1 VTTLINEDLDE
12 GPHFINL
19 VMNVHRN
26 FQNAMPFSPRHL
38 QMMVDLLPRNSVFC
52 VSGIGP
58 SQLEANISAL
68 LLGGHARVGLED
80 NLYYRHGE
88 LATNVQLTERIVRI
102 IREMDME
109 PATPAEAREI
119 MGLPLKSGNRPE
131 FALCRNRLA
140 ARRTSRAA
148 ATCTSGHDMTESL
161 KGARVL
167 VTAGAQGI
175 GLAIARRFLGLG
187 ADVHICDVDEQ
198 SLQAVRESLPALSAS
213 RTDVSDESQVLAMF
227 EALRGRWGAL
237 DVLVNN
243 AGVSGPTSRLEDTT
257 LDAWRNT
264 LDVNLTGTFLC
275 ARSAVPL
282 LRAAGGGAI
291 VNISSVAGR
300 LGFSLRSPYS
310 ASKFGLAGLT
320 QTWAMELGP
329 SNIRVN
335 SVLPGVVSGDRV
347 ERIIAAR
354 AEAGGVSSEVM
365 REQLVEKVSLRRM
378 TRPEDVANQVVF
390 LCSDQGAMIS
400 GQSISVCGN
409 VEYLG

>member
-1 VTTLINEDLDE
+1 
-12 GPHFINL
+12 
-19 VMNVHRN
+19 
-26 FQNAMPFSPRHL
+26 
-38 QMMVDLLPRNSVFC
+38 
-52 VSGIGP
+52 
-58 SQLEANISAL
+58 
-68 LLGGHARVGLED
+68 
-80 NLYYRHGE
+80 
-88 LATNVQLTERIVRI
+88 
-102 IREMDME
+102 
-109 PATPAEAREI
+109 
-119 MGLPLKSGNRPE
+119 
-131 FALCRNRLA
+131 
-140 ARRTSRAA
+140 
-148 ATCTSGHDMTESL
+148 MTESL

-175 GLAIARRFLGLG
+175 GLAIARRFLDLG

-198 SLQAVRESLPALSAS
+198 SLQAARENLPALSAS
-213 RTDVSDESQVLAMF
+213 RTDVSDETQVLAMF
-227 EALRGRWGAL
+227 ETLGARWGAL

-257 LDAWRNT
+257 LDAWRTT

-354 AEAGGVSSEVM
+354 AEAGGVSSEAM

>member
-1 VTTLINEDLDE
+1 
-12 GPHFINL
+12 
-19 VMNVHRN
+19 
-26 FQNAMPFSPRHL
+26 
-38 QMMVDLLPRNSVFC
+38 
-52 VSGIGP
+52 
-58 SQLEANISAL
+58 
-68 LLGGHARVGLED
+68 
-80 NLYYRHGE
+80 
-88 LATNVQLTERIVRI
+88 
-102 IREMDME
+102 
-109 PATPAEAREI
+109 
-119 MGLPLKSGNRPE
+119 
-131 FALCRNRLA
+131 
-140 ARRTSRAA
+140 
-148 ATCTSGHDMTESL
+148 MTESL

-175 GLAIARRFLGLG
+175 GLAIARRFLDLG

-198 SLQAVRESLPALSAS
+198 SLQAARESLPALSAS

-227 EALRGRWGAL
+227 EALGARWGAL

>member
-1 VTTLINEDLDE
+1 
-12 GPHFINL
+12 
-19 VMNVHRN
+19 
-26 FQNAMPFSPRHL
+26 
-38 QMMVDLLPRNSVFC
+38 
-52 VSGIGP
+52 
-58 SQLEANISAL
+58 
-68 LLGGHARVGLED
+68 
-80 NLYYRHGE
+80 
-88 LATNVQLTERIVRI
+88 
-102 IREMDME
+102 
-109 PATPAEAREI
+109 
-119 MGLPLKSGNRPE
+119 
-131 FALCRNRLA
+131 
-140 ARRTSRAA
+140 
-148 ATCTSGHDMTESL
+148 MTESL

-175 GLAIARRFLGLG
+175 GLAIARRFLDLG

-198 SLQAVRESLPALSAS
+198 SLQAARENLPALSAS

-227 EALRGRWGAL
+227 EALGARWGAL